1 MESVKT
7 GKTNKVGKNTEMA
20 HTKTNK
26 ETHFKQVS
34 AITNRIRSIG
44 GIFTKIA
51 KKVRELVKKHPK
63 KSSAALVVLTP
74 VACKRAKELDD
85 KVQDKSKQAEKENKI
100 NWWKYSGLTIATSL
114 LLAACSAGD
123 IDKQIELEQEKQKTE
138 QEKKEAEN
146 ARDRA
151 NKSEIELEQE
161 RQKTNKSG
169 IELANSQI
177 KAEQER
183 QKTEQEKQKAN
194 KSEIE
199 LEQQK
204 QKTINTQRDLIK
216 EQKDFIKETEQNCQ
230 EKHGQLFIKRA
241 RIKTGITTGIAI
253 EIEAEC
259 KTPKPTKTNQTP
271 IQPKHLPNSK
281 HPHSQRGS
289 KAQELIAYLLFEQK
303 DFIIETEQKC
313 QEKHNQFFIK
323 KAGIKGGAI
332 EVEAEC
338 KTPKPTKTNQTP
350 IQPKHLPNSKQPHSQ
365 RGSKAQ
371 ELIAYLQKELESLP
385 YSQKAIAKQV
395 DFYKPSSIA
404 YLELD
409 PRDFKVTEEWQNE
422 NLKIRSKAQ
431 AKMLEMRKPQANL
444 SPSQSF
450 LFVQRIFAD
459 INKEIEAAANTE
471 KKAEKVGYGYSKR
484 V

>member
-26 ETHFKQVS
+26 ETHFKQAS
-34 AITNRIRSIG
+34 AIINTLRSIG
-44 GIFTKIA
+44 GFFTKIM
-51 KKVRELVKKHPK
+51 KRVRGLVKKHPK
-63 KSSAALVVLTP
+63 KSKAALVVLTH
-74 VACKRAKELDD
+74 VACKKAKELDD
-85 KVQDKSKQAEKENKI
+85 KVQDKSKQAEKENQI

-138 QEKKEAEN
+138 QEQQKTEQERQK
-146 ARDRA
+146 A

-177 KAEQER
+177 KV
-183 QKTEQEKQKAN
+183 EQEKQKAN

-259 KTPKPTKTNQTP
+259 KTPKP
-271 IQPKHLPNSK
+271 
-281 HPHSQRGS
+281 
-289 KAQELIAYLLFEQK
+289 A
-303 DFIIETEQKC
+303 
-313 QEKHNQFFIK
+313 
-323 KAGIKGGAI
+323 
-332 EVEAEC
+332 
-338 KTPKPTKTNQTP
+338 KTNQTP

-365 RGSKAQ
+365 RGSKTQ
-371 ELIAYLQKELESLP
+371 ELVAYLQKELESLP

-395 DFYKPSSIA
+395 DFYRPSSIA

-409 PRDFKVTEEWQNE
+409 PRDFKVTEE
-422 NLKIRSKAQ
+422 
-431 AKMLEMRKPQANL
+431 
-444 SPSQSF
+444 
-450 LFVQRIFAD
+450 
-459 INKEIEAAANTE
+459 
-471 KKAEKVGYGYSKR
+471 
-484 V
+484 

>member
-1 MESVKT
+1 MKSVKT
-7 GKTNKVGKNTEMA
+7 GKTNKVGKNTETA
-20 HTKTNK
+20 DTKANK
-26 ETHFKQVS
+26 ETHFKQAS
-34 AITNRIRSIG
+34 AVTNTIRSIG
-44 GIFTKIA
+44 GFFTKIA

-63 KSSAALVVLTP
+63 KSNAALVVLTH
-74 VACKRAKELDD
+74 VACRKAKELDD
-85 KVQDKSKQAEKENKI
+85 KVQDKSKQAEKENQI

-114 LLAACSAGD
+114 LLAACSVGD

-138 QEKKEAEN
+138 QEQQKTEQEKQK
-146 ARDRA
+146 A
-151 NKSEIELEQE
+151 NKSGIELEQE

-194 KSEIE
+194 KSAIE

-230 EKHGQLFIKRA
+230 EKHGQLFIKKA

-259 KTPKPTKTNQTP
+259 KTPKP
-271 IQPKHLPNSK
+271 
-281 HPHSQRGS
+281 
-289 KAQELIAYLLFEQK
+289 A
-303 DFIIETEQKC
+303 
-313 QEKHNQFFIK
+313 
-323 KAGIKGGAI
+323 
-332 EVEAEC
+332 
-338 KTPKPTKTNQTP
+338 KTNQTP
-350 IQPKHLPNSKQPHSQ
+350 IQPKHLPNSKQPSSQ

-409 PRDFKVTEEWQNE
+409 PRDFNVTGEWQKE

-431 AKMLEMRKPQANL
+431 AKMLEMRNPQAHL
-444 SPSQSF
+444 STSQS
-450 LFVQRIFAD
+450 LLLVQKIFAD
-459 INKEIEAAANTE
+459 VSKEIKVVANTE
-471 KKAEKVGYGYSKR
+471 KKVEKAGYGYSKR
-484 V
+484 M

>member
-1 MESVKT
+1 MKT
-7 GKTNKVGKNTEMA
+7 GKTNKVGKNAEMA
-20 HTKTNK
+20 NTKANK
-26 ETHFKQVS
+26 ETHFKQAS
-34 AITNRIRSIG
+34 AITNIIRSIG
-44 GIFTKIA
+44 GFFTKIM
-51 KKVRELVKKHPK
+51 KRVRELVKKHPE
-63 KSSAALVVLTP
+63 KSSAALVVLTH
-74 VACKRAKELDD
+74 VACKKAKELDD
-85 KVQDKSKQAEKENKI
+85 KVQDKSKQAEKENQI

-114 LLAACSAGD
+114 LLAACSTGD
-123 IDKQIELEQEKQKTE
+123 IDKQIELEQEKKEANKSGIELEQERQKTE
-138 QEKKEAEN
+138 QERQKT
-146 ARDRA
+146 
-151 NKSEIELEQE
+151 NKSGIELEQE

-194 KSEIE
+194 KSAIE

-230 EKHGQLFIKRA
+230 EKHGQLFIKKA

-253 EIEAEC
+253 EI
-259 KTPKPTKTNQTP
+259 
-271 IQPKHLPNSK
+271 
-281 HPHSQRGS
+281 
-289 KAQELIAYLLFEQK
+289 
-303 DFIIETEQKC
+303 
-313 QEKHNQFFIK
+313 
-323 KAGIKGGAI
+323 
-332 EVEAEC
+332 EAEC

-395 DFYKPSSIA
+395 NFYRPSSIA

-409 PRDFKVTEEWQNE
+409 PRDFNITEEWQNE

-431 AKMLEMRKPQANL
+431 AKMLEMRNPKANL
-444 SPSQSF
+444 SASQSLLF
-450 LFVQRIFAD
+450 LQKIFAD
-459 INKEIEAAANTE
+459 VNKEIKVVANTE
-471 KKAEKVGYGYSKR
+471 KKAEKAGYGYSKR

>member
-1 MESVKT
+1 MKSVKT

-20 HTKTNK
+20 NTKTNK

-34 AITNRIRSIG
+34 AITNTLKSIG

-63 KSSAALVVLTP
+63 KSNVALVVLTH

-123 IDKQIELEQEKQKTE
+123 IDKQIELEQEK
-138 QEKKEAEN
+138 KEAEN

-151 NKSEIELEQE
+151 NKSGIELEQE
-161 RQKTNKSG
+161 
-169 IELANSQI
+169 
-177 KAEQER
+177 
-183 QKTEQEKQKAN
+183 
-194 KSEIE
+194 
-199 LEQQK
+199 K
-204 QKTINTQRDLIK
+204 QKTIK
-216 EQKDFIKETEQNCQ
+216 EQKDFIKDLKQNCK
-230 EKHGQLFIKRA
+230 ENHGQFFIEKGG
-241 RIKTGITTGIAI
+241 IKAGIGGIT
-253 EIEAEC
+253 IEAEA
-259 KTPKPTKTNQTP
+259 K
-271 IQPKHLPNSK
+271 
-281 HPHSQRGS
+281 
-289 KAQELIAYLLFEQK
+289 
-303 DFIIETEQKC
+303 
-313 QEKHNQFFIK
+313 
-323 KAGIKGGAI
+323 
-332 EVEAEC
+332 C

-371 ELIAYLQKELESLP
+371 EFIAYLQKELESLP

-395 DFYKPSSIA
+395 DFYRPSSIA

-431 AKMLEMRKPQANL
+431 AKMLEMRNVKPYPQAHL
-444 SPSQSF
+444 PTSQSL
-450 LFVQRIFAD
+450 LFVQKIFAD
-459 INKEIEAAANTE
+459 INKEIEVVANTE
-471 KKAEKVGYGYSKR
+471 KKVEKVGYGYSKR
-484 V
+484 M

>member
-7 GKTNKVGKNTEMA
+7 RKTNKVGKNTEMA
-20 HTKTNK
+20 NTKANK

-34 AITNRIRSIG
+34 TVTNMIRSIG
-44 GIFTKIA
+44 GFFTKIV
-51 KKVRELVKKHPK
+51 KKVRELFKKHPK
-63 KSSAALVVLTP
+63 KSKVALVVLTH
-74 VACKRAKELDD
+74 VACRKAKELDD
-85 KVQDKSKQAEKENKI
+85 KVQDKSKQAEKENQI
-100 NWWKYSGLTIATSL
+100 NWWKHSGLTIATSL
-114 LLAACSAGD
+114 LLAACSVGD

-138 QEKKEAEN
+138 QEQQKTEQEKQKTEQEQQKTEQE
-146 ARDRA
+146 RQKT

-230 EKHGQLFIKRA
+230 EKHGQLFIKKA

-259 KTPKPTKTNQTP
+259 KTPKPAKTNQTP
-271 IQPKHLPNSK
+271 
-281 HPHSQRGS
+281 
-289 KAQELIAYLLFEQK
+289 
-303 DFIIETEQKC
+303 T
-313 QEKHNQFFIK
+313 
-323 KAGIKGGAI
+323 
-332 EVEAEC
+332 
-338 KTPKPTKTNQTP
+338 
-350 IQPKHLPNSKQPHSQ
+350 QPKHLPNSKQPHSQ
-365 RGSKAQ
+365 RGSKTQ

-385 YSQKAIAKQV
+385 YPQKAIAKQV
-395 DFYKPSSIA
+395 NFYRPSSIA

-431 AKMLEMRKPQANL
+431 AKMLEMRNPQAHL
-444 SPSQSF
+444 SASQSL
-450 LFVQRIFAD
+450 LFVQKIFAD
-459 INKEIEAAANTE
+459 ISKEIEVAANTE
-471 KKAEKVGYGYSKR
+471 KKAEKAGYGYSKR
-484 V
+484 M

>member
-1 MESVKT
+1 MKSVKT
-7 GKTNKVGKNTEMA
+7 GKTNKVGKNTEITN
-20 HTKTNK
+20 TKTNK
-26 ETHFKQVS
+26 ETHFKQAS
-34 AITNRIRSIG
+34 TITNTLRSIG
-44 GIFTKIA
+44 SFFTKIM
-51 KKVRELVKKHPK
+51 KRVRELVKKHPK
-63 KSSAALVVLTP
+63 KSKVALVVLIH
-74 VACKRAKELDD
+74 VACKKAKELDD
-85 KVQDKSKQAEKENKI
+85 KVQDKSKQAEKENQI

-114 LLAACSAGD
+114 LLATCNAGD
-123 IDKQIELEQEKQKTE
+123 IDKQIELEQEKQEANKSGIELEQERQKTE
-138 QEKKEAEN
+138 QERQKTNKSEIELEQE
-146 ARDRA
+146 RQKTEQERQKT

-230 EKHGQLFIKRA
+230 EKHGQLFIKKA

-259 KTPKPTKTNQTP
+259 KTPKP
-271 IQPKHLPNSK
+271 
-281 HPHSQRGS
+281 
-289 KAQELIAYLLFEQK
+289 A
-303 DFIIETEQKC
+303 
-313 QEKHNQFFIK
+313 
-323 KAGIKGGAI
+323 
-332 EVEAEC
+332 
-338 KTPKPTKTNQTP
+338 KTNQTP
-350 IQPKHLPNSKQPHSQ
+350 IQPKHLPNSKQPRSQ

-409 PRDFKVTEEWQNE
+409 PRDFNVTEEWQKE

-431 AKMLEMRKPQANL
+431 AKMLEMRSLKLDPQAHL
-444 SPSQSF
+444 STSQSLLF
-450 LFVQRIFAD
+450 LQKIFAD
-459 INKEIEAAANTE
+459 VSKEIKVVANTE
-471 KKAEKVGYGYSKR
+471 KKVEKAGYGYSKR
-484 V
+484 M

>member
-1 MESVKT
+1 MES

-20 HTKTNK
+20 NTKANK
-26 ETHFKQVS
+26 EAHFKQAN
-34 AITNRIRSIG
+34 AITNIIRSIG
-44 GIFTKIA
+44 GFFTKIMNR
-51 KKVRELVKKHPK
+51 VRELVKKHPK
-63 KSSAALVVLTP
+63 KSNAALVVLTHI
-74 VACKRAKELDD
+74 ACKKAKELDD
-85 KVQDKSKQAEKENKI
+85 KVQDKSKQAEKENQI
-100 NWWKYSGLTIATSL
+100 NWWKYSGLTIAASL

-123 IDKQIELEQEKQKTE
+123 TDKQIELEQEKQEANKSGIELEQQRQKTE
-138 QEKKEAEN
+138 QERQKTEQERQKT
-146 ARDRA
+146 

-194 KSEIE
+194 KSGIE

-230 EKHGQLFIKRA
+230 EKHGQLFIKKA

-259 KTPKPTKTNQTP
+259 KTPKP
-271 IQPKHLPNSK
+271 
-281 HPHSQRGS
+281 
-289 KAQELIAYLLFEQK
+289 A
-303 DFIIETEQKC
+303 
-313 QEKHNQFFIK
+313 
-323 KAGIKGGAI
+323 
-332 EVEAEC
+332 
-338 KTPKPTKTNQTP
+338 KTNQTP
-350 IQPKHLPNSKQPHSQ
+350 IQPKHLPNSKQPRSQ
-365 RGSKAQ
+365 RGSKTQ

-431 AKMLEMRKPQANL
+431 AKMLEMRNPQAHF
-444 SPSQSF
+444 PTSQSL
-450 LFVQRIFAD
+450 LFVQKIFAD
-459 INKEIEAAANTE
+459 VNKEIIEAVANTE
-471 KKAEKVGYGYSKR
+471 KKAEKAGYGYSKR
-484 V
+484 M

>member
-1 MESVKT
+1 MKSVKT
-7 GKTNKVGKNTEMA
+7 AKTNKVSKNTEIA
-20 HTKTNK
+20 NTKTNK

-34 AITNRIRSIG
+34 AITNTLKSIG

-51 KKVRELVKKHPK
+51 KKVRELIKKHPE
-63 KSSAALVVLTP
+63 KSSAALVVLTH

-85 KVQDKSKQAEKENKI
+85 KVQDKSKQAEKENQI

-138 QEKKEAEN
+138 QEE
-146 ARDRA
+146 
-151 NKSEIELEQE
+151 
-161 RQKTNKSG
+161 
-169 IELANSQI
+169 
-177 KAEQER
+177 
-183 QKTEQEKQKAN
+183 QKTEQEKQKT
-194 KSEIE
+194 
-199 LEQQK
+199 EQEK
-204 QKTINTQRDLIK
+204 QKTIK
-216 EQKDFIKETEQNCQ
+216 AQKDFIKDLKQNCK
-230 EKHGQLFIKRA
+230 ENHGQFFIEKGG
-241 RIKTGITTGIAI
+241 IKAGIDGIT
-253 EIEAEC
+253 IEAEAKC
-259 KTPKPTKTNQTP
+259 K
-271 IQPKHLPNSK
+271 
-281 HPHSQRGS
+281 
-289 KAQELIAYLLFEQK
+289 
-303 DFIIETEQKC
+303 
-313 QEKHNQFFIK
+313 
-323 KAGIKGGAI
+323 
-332 EVEAEC
+332 
-338 KTPKPTKTNQTP
+338 TP

-385 YSQKAIAKQV
+385 YSQKAIVKQV

-431 AKMLEMRKPQANL
+431 AKMLEMRKTQAHL
-444 SPSQSF
+444 STSQSL
-450 LFVQRIFAD
+450 LFVQKIFAD

-484 V
+484 M

>member
-7 GKTNKVGKNTEMA
+7 GKTNKVGKNTETA
-20 HTKTNK
+20 NTKANK
-26 ETHFKQVS
+26 ETRFKQAS
-34 AITNRIRSIG
+34 AITNTIRSIG
-44 GIFTKIA
+44 GFFTKIA
-51 KKVRELVKKHPK
+51 KKVRGLVKKHPK
-63 KSSAALVVLTP
+63 KSNAALVVLTH
-74 VACKRAKELDD
+74 VACRKAKELDD
-85 KVQDKSKQAEKENKI
+85 KVQDKSKQAEKENQI

-114 LLAACSAGD
+114 LLAACSTGD
-123 IDKQIELEQEKQKTE
+123 IDKQIELE

-151 NKSEIELEQE
+151 NKSGIELEQERQKTNKSGIELEQE

-194 KSEIE
+194 KSAIE

-230 EKHGQLFIKRA
+230 EKHGQLFIKKA

-281 HPHSQRGS
+281 
-289 KAQELIAYLLFEQK
+289 
-303 DFIIETEQKC
+303 
-313 QEKHNQFFIK
+313 
-323 KAGIKGGAI
+323 
-332 EVEAEC
+332 
-338 KTPKPTKTNQTP
+338 
-350 IQPKHLPNSKQPHSQ
+350 QPRSQ

-409 PRDFKVTEEWQNE
+409 PRDFNVAEEWQKE

-431 AKMLEMRKPQANL
+431 AKMLEMRSLKPDLQAHL
-444 SPSQSF
+444 PTSQSL
-450 LFVQRIFAD
+450 LFVQKIFAD
-459 INKEIEAAANTE
+459 VSKEIEAAANTE
-471 KKAEKVGYGYSKR
+471 KKVEKAGYGYSKR
-484 V
+484 M

>member
-1 MESVKT
+1 MESIKT
-7 GKTNKVGKNTEMA
+7 GKTNKAGKNTETA
-20 HTKTNK
+20 STKANK
-26 ETHFKQVS
+26 ETHFKQAN
-34 AITNRIRSIG
+34 AIANMIRSIG
-44 GIFTKIA
+44 GFFTKIV
-51 KKVRELVKKHPK
+51 KRVRGFVKKHPK
-63 KSSAALVVLTP
+63 KSNAALVVLTH
-74 VACKRAKELDD
+74 VACKKAKELDD
-85 KVQDKSKQAEKENKI
+85 KVQDKSKQAEKENQI

-114 LLAACSAGD
+114 LLAACSVGD
-123 IDKQIELEQEKQKTE
+123 IDKQIELEQEQQKTEQEKQKTE
-138 QEKKEAEN
+138 QE
-146 ARDRA
+146 R
-151 NKSEIELEQE
+151 
-161 RQKTNKSG
+161 
-169 IELANSQI
+169 
-177 KAEQER
+177 
-183 QKTEQEKQKAN
+183 QKAN

-230 EKHGQLFIKRA
+230 EKHGQLFIKKA

-271 IQPKHLPNSK
+271 IQPKHLPS
-281 HPHSQRGS
+281 
-289 KAQELIAYLLFEQK
+289 
-303 DFIIETEQKC
+303 
-313 QEKHNQFFIK
+313 
-323 KAGIKGGAI
+323 
-332 EVEAEC
+332 
-338 KTPKPTKTNQTP
+338 
-350 IQPKHLPNSKQPHSQ
+350 SKQPHSQ

-371 ELIAYLQKELESLP
+371 ELITYLQKELESLP

-409 PRDFKVTEEWQNE
+409 PRDFNATEEWQKE

-431 AKMLEMRKPQANL
+431 AKMLEMRDLKPDPQAHL
-444 SPSQSF
+444 STSQS
-450 LFVQRIFAD
+450 LLILQKVFAD
-459 INKEIEAAANTE
+459 VNKEIKVAANTE

>member
-7 GKTNKVGKNTEMA
+7 GKTNKVGKNTETA
-20 HTKTNK
+20 DTKANK
-26 ETHFKQVS
+26 EAHFKQAS
-34 AITNRIRSIG
+34 TITNMLRSISG
-44 GIFTKIA
+44 FFTKIA
-51 KKVRELVKKHPK
+51 KRVRELVKKHPK
-63 KSSAALVVLTP
+63 KSRVALVVLTH
-74 VACKRAKELDD
+74 VACKKAKELDD
-85 KVQDKSKQAEKENKI
+85 KVQDKSKQAEKENQI

-123 IDKQIELEQEKQKTE
+123 IDKQIELEQEQQKTE
-138 QEKKEAEN
+138 QEQQKTEQERQK
-146 ARDRA
+146 A
-151 NKSEIELEQE
+151 NKSGIELEQE
-161 RQKTNKSG
+161 RQKTEQERQKTNKSE

-177 KAEQER
+177 KV
-183 QKTEQEKQKAN
+183 EQEKQKAN

-216 EQKDFIKETEQNCQ
+216 EQKDFIKKAEQNCQ
-230 EKHGQLFIKRA
+230 E
-241 RIKTGITTGIAI
+241 
-253 EIEAEC
+253 
-259 KTPKPTKTNQTP
+259 N
-271 IQPKHLPNSK
+271 
-281 HPHSQRGS
+281 
-289 KAQELIAYLLFEQK
+289 
-303 DFIIETEQKC
+303 
-313 QEKHNQFFIK
+313 HNQFFIK
-323 KAGIKGGAI
+323 KVGIKAGIGI

-350 IQPKHLPNSKQPHSQ
+350 IQPKHLPNSKQPRSQ

-409 PRDFKVTEEWQNE
+409 PRDFKATEEWQKE

-431 AKMLEMRKPQANL
+431 AKMLEMRSLKPDSQAHL
-444 SPSQSF
+444 STSQS
-450 LFVQRIFAD
+450 LLLVQKIFAD
-459 INKEIEAAANTE
+459 VSKEIEAVANTE
-471 KKAEKVGYGYSKR
+471 KKVEKAGYGYSKR
-484 V
+484 M

>member
-7 GKTNKVGKNTEMA
+7 EKANKVGKNTETA
-20 HTKTNK
+20 DTKANK
-26 ETHFKQVS
+26 ETHFKQAS
-34 AITNRIRSIG
+34 TITNTIRSISG
-44 GIFTKIA
+44 FFTKIA
-51 KKVRELVKKHPK
+51 KRVRELVKKHPK
-63 KSSAALVVLTP
+63 KSRAALVVLTH
-74 VACKRAKELDD
+74 VACKKAKELDD
-85 KVQDKSKQAEKENKI
+85 KVQDKSKQAEKENQI
-100 NWWKYSGLTIATSL
+100 NWWKYSGLTIAASL
-114 LLAACSAGD
+114 LLAACNAGD
-123 IDKQIELEQEKQKTE
+123 IDKQIELEQEKQKANKSGIELEQERQKTE
-138 QEKKEAEN
+138 QERQKT
-146 ARDRA
+146 

-230 EKHGQLFIKRA
+230 EKHGQLFIKKA

-281 HPHSQRGS
+281 
-289 KAQELIAYLLFEQK
+289 
-303 DFIIETEQKC
+303 
-313 QEKHNQFFIK
+313 
-323 KAGIKGGAI
+323 
-332 EVEAEC
+332 
-338 KTPKPTKTNQTP
+338 
-350 IQPKHLPNSKQPHSQ
+350 QPRSQ

-409 PRDFKVTEEWQNE
+409 PRDFNVAEEWQKE

-431 AKMLEMRKPQANL
+431 AKMLEMRSLKPDPQAHL
-444 SPSQSF
+444 STSQS
-450 LFVQRIFAD
+450 LLLVQKIFAD
-459 INKEIEAAANTE
+459 VNKEIKVVANTE
-471 KKAEKVGYGYSKR
+471 KKVEKAGYGYSKR
-484 V
+484 M

>member
-7 GKTNKVGKNTEMA
+7 GKTNKVGKNAETA
-20 HTKTNK
+20 DTKASK

-34 AITNRIRSIG
+34 AITNTLRSIG
-44 GIFTKIA
+44 GFFTKIM
-51 KKVRELVKKHPK
+51 KRVRGLVKKHPE
-63 KSSAALVVLTP
+63 KSSAALVVLTHI
-74 VACKRAKELDD
+74 ACKKAKELDD
-85 KVQDKSKQAEKENKI
+85 KVQDKSKQAEKENQI
-100 NWWKYSGLTIATSL
+100 NWWKYSGLTIAASL

-123 IDKQIELEQEKQKTE
+123 TDKQIELEQEKQKANKSGIELEQERQKTE
-138 QEKKEAEN
+138 QERQKT
-146 ARDRA
+146 

-230 EKHGQLFIKRA
+230 EKHGQLFIKKA
-241 RIKTGITTGIAI
+241 RIKTGITTGI
-253 EIEAEC
+253 
-259 KTPKPTKTNQTP
+259 
-271 IQPKHLPNSK
+271 
-281 HPHSQRGS
+281 
-289 KAQELIAYLLFEQK
+289 
-303 DFIIETEQKC
+303 
-313 QEKHNQFFIK
+313 
-323 KAGIKGGAI
+323 AI

-350 IQPKHLPNSKQPHSQ
+350 IQPKHLPNSKQPRSQ
-365 RGSKAQ
+365 RESKAQ

-409 PRDFKVTEEWQNE
+409 PRDFNVTEEWQKE

-431 AKMLEMRKPQANL
+431 AKMLEMRDPQAHL
-444 SPSQSF
+444 STSQSL
-450 LFVQRIFAD
+450 LFVQKIFAD
-459 INKEIEAAANTE
+459 VNKEIKVVANTE
-471 KKAEKVGYGYSKR
+471 KKAEKAGYGYSKR